1 MNFEEYLALNR
12 AVGETDFHLKVTAN
26 EFGDFTFSIRPL
38 NRDGGTHDFKV
49 QTHYVS
55 SVSTTQGESNVT
67 IH

>member
-55 SVSTTQGESNVT
+55 SITTQGESNAT
-67 IH
+67 IS